1 MTVEVVFETHSVS
14 VDNERGVATGW
25 LPGTLSARGRALA
38 VELGQRRRND
48 GLVAIF
54 TSDLGRAVETVEV
67 AFAGSGIPVF
77 VDWRLRECDYGE
89 LNGAPKA
96 AVHGERGG
104 YRRTPYPGGESWE
117 QATGR
122 VERYSTTCRHDG
134 PAAGSWWWD
143 TSRPGWHSNSGPT
156 EPTSASCSSETSPG
170 SRGGTTDWTRPSR
183 CGEVH
188 QLSAPSR
195 RCPRRWD
202 TRHGLNHGGW

>member
-1 MTVEVVFETHSVS
+1 VDDHRMTVEVVFETHSVS

-54 TSDLGRAVETVEV
+54 TSDLGRAVETVKV

-96 AVHGERGG
+96 VVHGERGG

-122 VERYSTTCRHDG
+122 AERVLDDLATRWSGRRILVVGHLATRLALEQRTNGADLGELLERDVAWQQG
-134 PAAGSWWWD
+134 WD
-143 TSRPGWHSNSGPT
+143 YRLD
-156 EPTSASCSSETSPG
+156 SS
-170 SRGGTTDWTRPSR
+170 
-183 CGEVH
+183 
-188 QLSAPSR
+188 Q
-195 RCPRRWD
+195 
-202 TRHGLNHGGW
+202 